1 MPAENKIIKLDE
13 CDPNF
18 MDEITRAGGENVQS
32 CFQCGTCT
40 GGCPTQ
46 HAMDYPPRTI
56 MRMIQLGMRD
66 EVLQSTTIWTCASC
80 NTCITR
86 CPREVRIPE
95 IMGALKSIAIRD
107 NIKPGYPKGMV
118 FYKEFNDEL
127 KRFGLLPEMILT
139 VMFYLKGS
147 DNPLAMIKTMIKDA
161 PRGLAMFT
169 RGRLTLKPHKVK
181 NIEKIQKIYE
191 ASLKMEETG

>member
-1 MPAENKIIKLDE
+1 
-13 CDPNF
+13 
-18 MDEITRAGGENVQS
+18 
-32 CFQCGTCT
+32 
-40 GGCPTQ
+40 
-46 HAMDYPPRTI
+46 MDYPPRTI

-86 CPREVRIPE
+86 CPRGVRIPE

-118 FYKEFNDEL
+118 FYKEFNDEV
-127 KRFGLLPEMILT
+127 KRYGLLPEMILS

-147 DNPLAMIKTMIKDA
+147 DNPIAMIKTMIKDA
-161 PRGLAMFT
+161 PMGLAMFT
-169 RGRLTLKPHKVK
+169 HGKLTLMPHKVK
-181 NIEKIQKIYE
+181 NIDQIQKIYE

>member
-1 MPAENKIIKLDE
+1 MLAETKIIKLDE
-13 CDPNF
+13 CDPGF
-18 MDEITRAGGENVQS
+18 MDEIARAGGENVRS

-80 NTCITR
+80 QTCITR
-86 CPREVRIPE
+86 CPRGVRIPE

-127 KRFGLLPEMILT
+127 KRYGLLPEMILSI
-139 VMFYLKGS
+139 MFYIKGS
-147 DNPLAMIKTMIKDA
+147 DNPLEMVKTMIKDA
-161 PRGLAMFT
+161 PMGLAMFT
-169 RGRLTLKPHKVK
+169 HGKLKLMPHKVK
-181 NIEKIQKIYE
+181 NIDKIQKIYE

>member
-1 MPAENKIIKLDE
+1 MPAETKIIKLDE
-13 CDPNF
+13 CDPGF
-18 MDEITRAGGENVQS
+18 MDEITRAGGENVRS

-80 NTCITR
+80 QTCITR
-86 CPREVRIPE
+86 CPRGVRIPE

-118 FYKEFNDEL
+118 FYKEFNEEL
-127 KRFGLLPEMILT
+127 KRYGLLPEMILS
-139 VMFYLKGS
+139 VMFYIKGS

-161 PRGLAMFT
+161 PMGLAMFT
-169 RGRLTLKPHKVK
+169 HGKLTLMPHKVK
-181 NIEKIQKIYE
+181 NIDKIQKIYE